1 MPLRW
6 FLALITAWLAGCASA
21 PPPPAPLATGLL
33 HDSAFA
39 PPAAPVDAAQVFALT
54 DAMRTTL
61 EQPAIDTLKSSDP
74 RRRLLHQLFGERAM
88 GLDYDAAFTRTASE
102 AFEAQRGNCLSLM
115 VMTAAFARAAG
126 IPVKFRQV
134 KINEAWSRSNGFYFA
149 SGHVN
154 LGLGWALSSVHKA
167 AGENQMIVDFLPDA
181 AVRDMPVRVI
191 TEATVLAMFM
201 NNRAAESLARGQ
213 VDDAYWFAREA
224 LRQDPGFI
232 AAYNTL
238 GVVYSQRGRPAWAET
253 VYQAVLARE
262 PDNTHALA
270 NLVLTLRAD
279 GRRDEA
285 AQVQAR
291 LTALEPHPPFHFLQL
306 GQQAMQRQDWQGAL
320 DLFRKEL
327 ARQAD
332 NPELHFWLAQA
343 SYRLGNLREA
353 DRHMELARTNSATPQ
368 DAALYNAKLGW
379 LRAKTLHQ

>member
-33 HDSAFA
+33 HDTAFA

-74 RRRLLHQLFGERAM
+74 RRRLLHQLFGARDMRLE
-88 GLDYDAAFTRTASE
+88 YDASFTRTASE
-102 AFEAQRGNCLSLM
+102 AFDAQRGNCLSLM
-115 VMTAAFARAAG
+115 VMTAAFAKAAG
-126 IPVKFRQV
+126 IPVTYRQAR
-134 KINEAWSRSNGFYFA
+134 IDESWSRNDSFYFA

-154 LGLGWALSSVHKA
+154 LGLGRAHNPMYKA
-167 AGENQMIVDFLPDA
+167 EVTDLLIVDFLPDA

>member
-1 MPLRW
+1 MELRW
-6 FLALITAWLAGCASA
+6 ILGLITAWLAGCASVA
-21 PPPPAPLATGLL
+21 PPVAPQAPGLL
-33 HDSAFA
+33 HDTAFA
-39 PPAAPVDAAQVFALT
+39 PPSVPVDAGQVFALT
-54 DAMRTTL
+54 ASMQAALDK
-61 EQPAIDTLKSSDP
+61 PAIDAPNSRDP
-74 RRRLLHQLFGERAM
+74 RRRLLHQLFGARDM
-88 GLDYDAAFTRTASE
+88 RLDYDASFTRTASE
-102 AFEAQRGNCLSLM
+102 AFDAQRGNCLSLM
-115 VMTAAFARAAG
+115 VMTAAFAKAAG
-126 IPVKFRQV
+126 IPVQYRQAR
-134 KINEAWSRSNGFYFA
+134 IDESWSRSDGFYFA
-149 SGHVN
+149 SGHAN
-154 LGLGWALSSVHKA
+154 LGLGRTPGPMLRAEFADVLV
-167 AGENQMIVDFLPDA
+167 VDFLPEA
-181 AVRDMPVRVI
+181 AVRDMPVREI
-191 TEATVLAMFM
+191 SEATVLAMFM

-320 DLFRKEL
+320 ALFRKEL

-332 NPELHFWLAQA
+332 NPEVHFWLAQA
-343 SYRLGNLREA
+343 SYRLGNLRDA
-353 DRHMELARTNSATPQ
+353 ARHMELARTNSATPQ